1 MFVEGVKP
9 EEMLFITFT
18 DAGAA
23 EMKTRIASKCLTY
36 GLSVSPD
43 DIQAMTFNSF
53 AYNIVKFEY
62 KELGFTNPPVV
73 IDDVRNRKIITQLLT
88 DNHIN
93 GIDYLNFM
101 TDTPN
106 LRGAL
111 ACAEKCFELIKTEHV
126 DITLPD
132 ANNQLTELLRDK
144 GYSRFMGSGIAVTQL
159 MDLYSEYQKQLLED
173 SLITF
178 ADQEPMMFN
187 IINAHPGYL
196 ERLGFKHI
204 IVDEFQDSND
214 IQMDT
219 IKELC
224 NCKCFDRLK

>member
-1 MFVEGVKP
+1 
-9 EEMLFITFT
+9 
-18 DAGAA
+18 
-23 EMKTRIASKCLTY
+23 
-36 GLSVSPD
+36 
-43 DIQAMTFNSF
+43 MTFNSF

-132 ANNQLTELLRDK
+132 AND
-144 GYSRFMGSGIAVTQL
+144 V
-159 MDLYSEYQKQLLED
+159 
-173 SLITF
+173 
-178 ADQEPMMFN
+178 
-187 IINAHPGYL
+187 
-196 ERLGFKHI
+196 
-204 IVDEFQDSND
+204 
-214 IQMDT
+214 
-219 IKELC
+219 
-224 NCKCFDRLK
+224 